1 MRIRSYR
8 RGDAEAVHHV
18 CVATGDSGEP
28 AHRILRDPDLLA
40 YVFADPY
47 LLLQPEMAF
56 VVEDRSGVVGY
67 VVAALNSAEFFAR
80 WQLEWAPR
88 FAATHPAS
96 TRLLPRNADEQLSGY
111 LHQPRRMLPGDL
123 DAFPS
128 HLHIS
133 LLAGARRRG
142 LGRGLLTTL
151 FDELGRAGSRGVQLS
166 VRADNTSA
174 HACYRSAG
182 MYRLGPDGAAA
193 VRFARP
199 LCEAAGAVRD
209 NGRPVH
215 NGIGGQGHG

>member
-8 RGDAEAVHHV
+8 PADADAVHRI
-18 CVATGDSGEP
+18 CVATGDAGEP
-28 AHRILRDPDLLA
+28 AHRILRDPELMA

-56 VVEDRSGVVGY
+56 VVEGRDGILGY
-67 VVAALNSAEFFAR
+67 VVAALDSAEFFAR

-88 FAATHPAS
+88 FAASHPAS
-96 TRLLPRNADEQLSGY
+96 SRPGFHDADGQLSGF
-111 LHQPRRMLPGDL
+111 LHRPRRMLPGNL

-128 HLHIS
+128 HLHIN

-142 LGRGLLTTL
+142 WGRGLLTTL
-151 FDELGRAGSRGVQLS
+151 FGELARAGSRGVQLS
-166 VRADNTSA
+166 VRADNTAA

-182 MYRLGPDGAAA
+182 MVRLAPDGFAA
-193 VRFARP
+193 VRFGRP
-199 LCEAAGAVRD
+199 LREWAGTVGD

-215 NGIGGQGHG
+215 TGTG